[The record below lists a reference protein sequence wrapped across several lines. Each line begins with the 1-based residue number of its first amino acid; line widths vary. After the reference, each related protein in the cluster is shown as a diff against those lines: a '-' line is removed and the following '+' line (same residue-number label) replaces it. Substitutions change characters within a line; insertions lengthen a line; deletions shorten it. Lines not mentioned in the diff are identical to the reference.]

1 MKKKEEM
8 LVITM
13 EECGEL
19 IQACS
24 KMIRF
29 DEPCDTK
36 QLQEEIGD
44 VMCMIEIL
52 KDGGLVTDDD
62 HVEGTASSIAN
73 ELSIATGKVVR
84 TMGLKPRTA
93 GFHPS
98 VDNLPPTAEEI
109 INKLKE
115 IKHGI

>member
-1 MKKKEEM
+1 MFGMENSMKKREEM

-29 DEPCDTK
+29 NEPCDTK

-52 KDGGLVTDDD
+52 RDGGLVSDKQ
-62 HVEGTASSIAN
+62 IADR
-73 ELSIATGKVVR
+73 IKV
-84 TMGLKPRTA
+84 KK
-93 GFHPS
+93 
-98 VDNLPPTAEEI
+98 E
-109 INKLKE
+109 KLMKWSLLFSE
-115 IKHGI
+115 D

>member
-1 MKKKEEM
+1 MENNMKKREEM

-52 KDGGLVTDDD
+52 RDGGLVSDKQ
-62 HVEGTASSIAN
+62 IADR
-73 ELSIATGKVVR
+73 IKV
-84 TMGLKPRTA
+84 KK
-93 GFHPS
+93 
-98 VDNLPPTAEEI
+98 E
-109 INKLKE
+109 KLMKWSLLFSE
-115 IKHGI
+115 D

>member
-1 MKKKEEM
+1 MNKKEEM

-24 KMIRF
+24 KMLRF
-29 DEPCDTK
+29 GEEQDYT

-52 KDGGLVTDDD
+52 RDGGLVND
-62 HVEGTASSIAN
+62 
-73 ELSIATGKVVR
+73 
-84 TMGLKPRTA
+84 
-93 GFHPS
+93 
-98 VDNLPPTAEEI
+98 
-109 INKLKE
+109 KLMKWSLLY
-115 IKHGI
+115 K

>member
-1 MKKKEEM
+1 MENNMKKREEM

-52 KDGGLVTDDD
+52 RDGGLVSDKQ
-62 HVEGTASSIAN
+62 IADRV
-73 ELSIATGKVVR
+73 KV
-84 TMGLKPRTA
+84 KK
-93 GFHPS
+93 
-98 VDNLPPTAEEI
+98 E
-109 INKLKE
+109 KLMKWSLLFSE
-115 IKHGI
+115 D

>member
-1 MKKKEEM
+1 MFGMENNMKKREEM

-29 DEPCDTK
+29 NEPCDTK

-52 KDGGLVTDDD
+52 RDGGLVSDKQ
-62 HVEGTASSIAN
+62 IADR
-73 ELSIATGKVVR
+73 IKV
-84 TMGLKPRTA
+84 KK
-93 GFHPS
+93 
-98 VDNLPPTAEEI
+98 E
-109 INKLKE
+109 KLMKWSLLFSE
-115 IKHGI
+115 D

>member
-1 MKKKEEM
+1 
-8 LVITM
+8 M

-52 KDGGLVTDDD
+52 RDGGLVSDKQ
-62 HVEGTASSIAN
+62 IADR
-73 ELSIATGKVVR
+73 IKV
-84 TMGLKPRTA
+84 KK
-93 GFHPS
+93 
-98 VDNLPPTAEEI
+98 E
-109 INKLKE
+109 KLMKWSLLY
-115 IKHGI
+115 K

>member
-1 MKKKEEM
+1 MKKREEM

-29 DEPCDTK
+29 DEPNDTK

-52 KDGGLVTDDD
+52 KDGGLVTD
-62 HVEGTASSIAN
+62 EQIQRR
-73 ELSIATGKVVR
+73 IKVKKEKL
-84 TMGLKPRTA
+84 MNLILL
-93 GFHPS
+93 
-98 VDNLPPTAEEI
+98 LPPS
-109 INKLKE
+109 
-115 IKHGI
+115 

>member
-1 MKKKEEM
+1 MESNMQKREEM

-24 KMIRF
+24 KMLRF
-29 DEPCDTK
+29 GEDQDYT

-52 KDGGLVTDDD
+52 RDGGLVNDKQ
-62 HVEGTASSIAN
+62 IADR
-73 ELSIATGKVVR
+73 IKV
-84 TMGLKPRTA
+84 KK
-93 GFHPS
+93 
-98 VDNLPPTAEEI
+98 E
-109 INKLKE
+109 KLMKWSLLY
-115 IKHGI
+115 K

>member
-1 MKKKEEM
+1 MESNMQRREEM

-24 KMIRF
+24 KMLRF
-29 DEPCDTK
+29 GEDQDYT

-52 KDGGLVTDDD
+52 RDGGLVNDKQ
-62 HVEGTASSIAN
+62 IADR
-73 ELSIATGKVVR
+73 IKV
-84 TMGLKPRTA
+84 KK
-93 GFHPS
+93 
-98 VDNLPPTAEEI
+98 E
-109 INKLKE
+109 KLMKWSLLY
-115 IKHGI
+115 K

>member
-24 KMIRF
+24 KIIRSNG
-29 DEPCDTK
+29 K
-36 QLQEEIGD
+36 KKYLSNLQDEIGD

-52 KDGGLVTDDD
+52 RDGGLVSDKQ
-62 HVEGTASSIAN
+62 IADR
-73 ELSIATGKVVR
+73 IKV
-84 TMGLKPRTA
+84 KK
-93 GFHPS
+93 
-98 VDNLPPTAEEI
+98 E
-109 INKLKE
+109 KLMKWSLLFSE
-115 IKHGI
+115 D

>member
-29 DEPCDTK
+29 NEPCDIK

-52 KDGGLVTDDD
+52 KDGGLVTDEQIQKRMA
-62 HVEGTASSIAN
+62 VKKE
-73 ELSIATGKVVR
+73 
-84 TMGLKPRTA
+84 
-93 GFHPS
+93 
-98 VDNLPPTAEEI
+98 
-109 INKLKE
+109 KLMKWSLLFRE
-115 IKHGI
+115 D

>member
-1 MKKKEEM
+1 MESNMNKKEEM

-24 KMIRF
+24 KMLRF
-29 DEPCDTK
+29 GEEQDYT

-52 KDGGLVTDDD
+52 RDGGFVNDKQ
-62 HVEGTASSIAN
+62 IADR
-73 ELSIATGKVVR
+73 IKV
-84 TMGLKPRTA
+84 KK
-93 GFHPS
+93 
-98 VDNLPPTAEEI
+98 E
-109 INKLKE
+109 KLMKWSLLY
-115 IKHGI
+115 K

>member
-1 MKKKEEM
+1 MESNMKKREEM

-24 KMIRF
+24 KMLRF
-29 DEPCDTK
+29 GEDQDYT

-52 KDGGLVTDDD
+52 RDGGLVNDKQ
-62 HVEGTASSIAN
+62 IADR
-73 ELSIATGKVVR
+73 IKV
-84 TMGLKPRTA
+84 KK
-93 GFHPS
+93 
-98 VDNLPPTAEEI
+98 E
-109 INKLKE
+109 KLMKWSLLY
-115 IKHGI
+115 K